1 MVSEVSPQSSLQA
14 AIPWSLPGMMLSNL
28 HYVFSN
34 ALVSPKLHSW
44 HLVPSHLRPQEW
56 THTPPSLHSE
66 KFLQLVARVSILGF
80 LHLQDLS
87 VEVVSELYAPL

>member
-56 THTPPSLHSE
+56 THTPPFSAFREVPAAGRSRLHSR
-66 KFLQLVARVSILGF
+66 FLALTGF
-80 LHLQDLS
+80 IRGGCL
-87 VEVVSELYAPL
+87 